1 MVEYVPD
8 MHIVERSSRSVRILA
23 DWCNGSTSDS
33 DSENIGSIPVLA
45 VKSIRKKEVKIMKR
59 LGILRGAG
67 NREKVKFAPV
77 AEQADALDLKSK
89 EV

>member
-1 MVEYVPD
+1 MGFYFC
-8 MHIVERSSRSVRILA
+8 IL
-23 DWCNGSTSDS
+23 N
-33 DSENIGSIPVLA
+33 LQ
-45 VKSIRKKEVKIMKR
+45 KIMKR

-67 NREKVKFAPV
+67 NREKVKFAQV

>member
-1 MVEYVPD
+1 
-8 MHIVERSSRSVRILA
+8 
-23 DWCNGSTSDS
+23 
-33 DSENIGSIPVLA
+33 
-45 VKSIRKKEVKIMKR
+45 MKR

>member
-1 MVEYVPD
+1 MDSVN
-8 MHIVERSSRSVRILA
+8 SWSRNSNMGFYFCIL
-23 DWCNGSTSDS
+23 N
-33 DSENIGSIPVLA
+33 LQ
-45 VKSIRKKEVKIMKR
+45 KIMKR

>member
-8 MHIVERSSRSVRILA
+8 MHIVERSSRSVRISA

-45 VKSIRKKEVKIMKR
+45 VKNIRKKEVKIDKTIR
-59 LGILRGAG
+59 LPARSRKEKLNLHQWR
-67 NREKVKFAPV
+67 NR
-77 AEQADALDLKSK
+77 QTHWT
-89 EV
+89 

>member
-23 DWCNGSTSDS
+23 DWCNGSTSDY

-59 LGILRGAG
+59 LGSLRGAG
-67 NREKVKFAPV
+67 IEK
-77 AEQADALDLKSK
+77 S
-89 EV
+89 

>member
-59 LGILRGAG
+59 LGSLRGAG
-67 NREKVKFAPV
+67 IEKVKFAPV

>member
-45 VKSIRKKEVKIMKR
+45 VKNIRKKM
-59 LGILRGAG
+59 
-67 NREKVKFAPV
+67 
-77 AEQADALDLKSK
+77 
-89 EV
+89 